1 MPEKNFS
8 GKRLLLYRN
17 MLKNK
22 KIVLGISG
30 GIAAY
35 KCGELV
41 RQLIQAGAE
50 VRVVMTKNAQ
60 QFITVVTLQTLSR
73 NKVYTEVFEPVGVW
87 NPEHVSHSDWA
98 DAMIVAPATANIIGK
113 FASGIADD
121 ALSTTFLGF
130 DKPGCIA
137 PAMNDKMYSHPIVQA
152 NMDKLKSVGVTF
164 IEPAYG
170 ELACGAVGKGR
181 MEEPENIVEFL
192 NNTDF

>member
-1 MPEKNFS
+1 
-8 GKRLLLYRN
+8 
-17 MLKNK
+17 MLKGK
-22 KIVLGISG
+22 KIILGISG

-50 VRVVMTKNAQ
+50 VRCVTTKNALE
-60 QFITVVTLQTLSR
+60 FVTVVTLQTLSR

-98 DAMIVAPATANIIGK
+98 DAMIVCPATANIIGK

-121 ALSTTFLGF
+121 ALSTTFMAF
-130 DKPGCIA
+130 DKPVFLA
-137 PAMNDKMYSHPIVQA
+137 PAMNDKMYQHPVLQKNVQY
-152 NMDKLKSVGVTF
+152 LKSIGVHF
-164 IEPAYG
+164 IEPTCG

-181 MEEPENIVEFL
+181 MEEPDEIVAVLENSL
-192 NNTDF
+192 K

>member
-1 MPEKNFS
+1 
-8 GKRLLLYRN
+8 
-17 MLKNK
+17 MLKGK
-22 KIVLGISG
+22 KIILGISG

-41 RQLIQAGAE
+41 RQLVQAGAE
-50 VRVVMTKNAQ
+50 VRCVTTQNAL
-60 QFITVVTLQTLSR
+60 QFVTVVTLQSLSR

-87 NPEHVSHSDWA
+87 NPEHVSHADWA

-121 ALSTTFLGF
+121 ALSTTFLAF
-130 DKPGCIA
+130 DKPVYIA
-137 PAMNDKMYSHPIVQA
+137 PAMNDKMYKSPIVQR
-152 NMDKLKSVGVTF
+152 NIEYLKSIGVEF

-181 MEEPENIVEFL
+181 MEEPEQIVEIL
-192 NNTDF
+192 GTKL